1 MIIVWTKTYELILA
15 EIIDYIENKFGA
27 LSSKRYYFDVLETV
41 NNIEISPEL
50 FPVFQLKTETR
61 KSVINKK
68 TILYY
73 QIKKYNINLA
83 AFYNVRKGTH
93 KL

>member
-1 MIIVWTKTYELILA
+1 MKIVWTKTSELTLA
-15 EIIDYIENKFGA
+15 EIIDYFENKFGA
-27 LSSKRYYFDVLETV
+27 LSSKKYYFDVLETV
-41 NNIEISPEL
+41 NNIEINPEL

-61 KSVINKK
+61 KAVINKK

-73 QIKKYNINLA
+73 QIKEHNINLL
-83 AFYNVRKGTH
+83 AFYDVRKGTH